1 MWKFRSLAAVGYQ
14 CRNQHPANQSSS
26 FSFQQLLDWP
36 LALVQPKS
44 SSNPPSASSTPGH
57 HHKPAASVPAF
68 DGQPVPEVPLSPF
81 CSPGLASLHH
91 HFPHVASE
99 GALTILGLV
108 PHKGSTPK
116 TQPFLHSQFCRKIPA
131 AVRWRICFALL
142 CQFVSE
148 RLEPEV
154 TYPQCKWP
162 WRLQWGCIQ
171 HGPYL
176 L

>member
-1 MWKFRSLAAVGYQ
+1 MKSCSSWVPVQ
-14 CRNQHPANQSSS
+14 EPAPSKSE
-26 FSFQQLLDWP
+26 QLL
-36 LALVQPKS
+36 LAGLTSGFSLTHPKS

-99 GALTILGLV
+99 GALTIPGLV

-116 TQPFLHSQFCRKIPA
+116 TQPFLHSQFCRKISA
-131 AVRWRICFALL
+131 AVRWRICFAPL
-142 CQFVSE
+142 CQFVGE

-162 WRLQWGCIQ
+162 WRLQWGCIR